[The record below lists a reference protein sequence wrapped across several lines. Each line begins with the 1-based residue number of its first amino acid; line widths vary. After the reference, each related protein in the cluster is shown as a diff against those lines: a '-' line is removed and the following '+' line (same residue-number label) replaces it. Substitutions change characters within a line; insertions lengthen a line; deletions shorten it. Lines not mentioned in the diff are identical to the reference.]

1 MYIDILELGVVTRT
15 VQVLRTT
22 SGTSTSTGIYSYCTQ
37 YIQIYCIVIV
47 LYLYGTSNE
56 YYSVRS
62 STCTAYGVRVIVNEY
77 QYASTVEYVHSVRGT
92 K

>member
-37 YIQIYCIVIV
+37 YIQIYCNLIVIV
-47 LYLYGTSNE
+47 QYFTCMVRVTSTTQYGRVPVLS
-56 YYSVRS
+56 
-62 STCTAYGVRVIVNEY
+62 TAYE
-77 QYASTVEYVHSVRGT
+77 
-92 K
+92 